1 MSPNQYDLETLL
13 APISADVPAGVSL
26 EFEGTYDAVREARRE
41 DDANLPQ
48 GIWEVEYKRADW
60 ARVRNLCA
68 EALAGRSKDLQLA
81 IWLLE
86 SSIALEG
93 FAGADFGLR
102 LLCGLCEKFWQ
113 EMYPA
118 IENGDIEYRLL
129 PFEWMNDKLTLR
141 LKSISLT
148 APTSEEAGIFTWA
161 DLEVARR
168 LENMAV
174 KDQKVLKDAEREGA
188 VTMTRFDGSMMLT
201 PDAMVRKLHDD
212 LEGSI
217 GAFGRLQA
225 ILRERCGN
233 EAPSLTRFGDQ
244 LQTMRVTISAV
255 LRSRGMNGVAASTS
269 PAEETMQSPQQQEAA
284 NGELHTEESVPAG
297 GVLHGNSQGIRS
309 RTEAYAMLS
318 SIADYLMK
326 IEPHSPTP
334 YLIKRA
340 VSWGSKPLPVL
351 LDELMDGKD
360 DLGKIYALLGIGK
373 G

>member
-1 MSPNQYDLETLL
+1 MNPNQHDLDTLL
-13 APISADVPAGVSL
+13 APISAEAPAGITL
-26 EFEGTYDAVREARRE
+26 EFEGAYDAIREARRE

-60 ARVRNLCA
+60 ARVRNLSV
-68 EALAGRSKDLQLA
+68 EALATRSKDLQLA
-81 IWLLE
+81 VWVLE
-86 SSIALEG
+86 SSIAIDG
-93 FAGADFGLR
+93 FAGADFGLKV
-102 LLCGLCEKFWQ
+102 LGGLCETFWD

-129 PFEWMNDKLTLR
+129 PFEWMNEKLSLR
-141 LKSISLT
+141 LKSIPLT

-161 DLEVARR
+161 DLEAARR

-174 KDQKVLKDAEREGA
+174 KDQKILKEAEREGA

-201 PDAMVRKLHDD
+201 PDSIVRKLHEHV
-212 LEGSI
+212 EGSLE
-217 GAFGRLQA
+217 AFERLRT
-225 ILRERCGN
+225 ILREKCGDN
-233 EAPSLTRFGDQ
+233 APSLARFGDQ
-244 LQTMRVTISAV
+244 LQTMRVTISSV
-255 LRSRGMNGVAASTS
+255 LRSRGMSGVAASPS
-269 PAEETMQSPQQQEAA
+269 PAEENMQNPQDAA
-284 NGELHTEESVPAG
+284 NGEAHMEEPLSAG
-297 GVLHGNSQGIRS
+297 GTFHEHAGVIRS

-318 SIADYLMK
+318 NIADYLMK

-340 VSWGSKPLPVL
+340 VSWGSKPLPML

-360 DLGKIYALLGIGK
+360 DLGRIYTLLGIGK